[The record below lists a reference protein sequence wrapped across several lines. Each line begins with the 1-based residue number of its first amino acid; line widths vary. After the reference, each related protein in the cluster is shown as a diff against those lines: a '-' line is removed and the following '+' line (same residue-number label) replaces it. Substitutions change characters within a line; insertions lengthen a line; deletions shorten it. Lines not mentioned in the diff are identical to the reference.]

1 MTELTAEMIQRGPGV
16 DPELARRKRASIQ
29 QLRSVRER
37 LTSSSGL
44 RRAFDHELLRMF
56 ARQRSSAALT
66 MVLLAGA
73 LAVVASGWTTPA
85 PAFVWLSMM
94 CAAMTASLMLGR
106 RFLEL
111 PEKDVEIPL
120 WRRRFILAELLQGL
134 CWAVFVGLLF
144 TAPQASA
151 KIFLFFT
158 VLVVSAATAMVSTT
172 IVTAVYAGLAPMG
185 VMLIAQLF
193 PFDDL
198 NKIAIAIAAIAGQGY
213 FVLLA
218 HRQFKSAVASLE
230 FQSEK
235 DALIAELEQAKA
247 NSDEARRRAEESN
260 IAKSQFLATMSHEL
274 RTPLNAILGF
284 SEVIK
289 NELFGP
295 LQVPAYKEYIHDI
308 HASGQHLLNLIN
320 EILDLSRVEA
330 GRYELR
336 EEAIDLAALV
346 EDCQHML
353 NLRAKARS
361 ITVHVAAE
369 PHLPK
374 VWADERAIR
383 QAALNLLSN
392 AIKFTPQGGEV
403 EMKVG
408 WTASGGQY
416 LSVRDNGPGIPE
428 SEIPIVMTSF
438 GRGSSAL
445 KSAEQGSGLGLPI
458 VKGLI
463 DLHGGTFTLRSKLR
477 EGTEV
482 ILTFPPQRVMDALAP
497 VAGPL
502 PTQTVPPRRH
512 AARAA

>member
-16 DPELARRKRASIQ
+16 DPELARRKRANVQ
-29 QLRSVRER
+29 QLRAIRER

-66 MVLLAGA
+66 MVLLAA
-73 LAVVASGWTTPA
+73 TLAILSGNWIP
-85 PAFVWLSMM
+85 PGLAFLWLSIMCLSMM
-94 CAAMTASLMLGR
+94 VSLILGR
-106 RFLEL
+106 RFLET
-111 PEKDVEIPL
+111 PEQNVDIRQ
-120 WRRRFILAELLQGL
+120 WRRRFILAEVLQGVS
-134 CWAVFVGLLF
+134 WAIFVGMLHG
-144 TAPQASA
+144 APDSGA
-151 KIFLFFT
+151 KVFLFFS
-158 VLVVSAATAMVSTT
+158 VLVVSAATAMVSTAIANAIFAGIGPMA
-172 IVTAVYAGLAPMG
+172 IVFVARMYPFNDLNSIGLALAG
-185 VMLIAQLF
+185 
-193 PFDDL
+193 
-198 NKIAIAIAAIAGQGY
+198 IAGQLY

-218 HRQFKSAVASLE
+218 YRQYRSAVLGLE

-295 LQVPAYKEYIHDI
+295 LQVPAYKEYINDI
-308 HASGQHLLNLIN
+308 HASGEHLLNLIN

-330 GRYELR
+330 GRYELK
-336 EEAIDLAALV
+336 EEAIDLAGLV

-353 NLRAKARS
+353 ALRARSRS
-361 ITVHVAAE
+361 IVVRVSAE
-369 PHLPK
+369 AHLPK
-374 VWADERAIR
+374 IWADERAMR
-383 QAALNLLSN
+383 QITLNLLSN

-403 EMKVG
+403 ELKVG
-408 WTASGGQY
+408 WTQSGGQY
-416 LSVRDNGPGIPE
+416 LSVRDNGPGIPPE
-428 SEIPIVMTSF
+428 EIPIVMSSF

-463 DLHGGTFTLRSKLR
+463 DMHGGTFTLRSKLR

-482 ILTFPPQRVMDALAP
+482 IVTVPPQRVMEALAP
-497 VAGPL
+497 M
-502 PTQTVPPRRH
+502 TQQPSS
-512 AARAA
+512 ARAA